1 MAIAVPV
8 IMAATGVGAGAILA
22 TSLVLGATG
31 ANDKIN
37 SAASKIFGK
46 DTVKIANLAG
56 AMYMAYQAFGSGA
69 GGSESLDPG
78 AAGLETAGAAPLD
91 GSGLTGVS
99 SPLTAVPEA
108 VAGATDVTGAVSATP
123 GGGALSAATGP
134 GARLDLLAPQAQP
147 GASFDIQTAA
157 TSEAAQPV
165 LGAAV
170 APQAPMAPAAPSGAN
185 AVSNVINRVG
195 STFKGMSPQAQGAL
209 VLVGGQVVG
218 GWAQGRAQDKA
229 AQAQRDYDA
238 QYRSGSGLKK
248 W

>member
-1 MAIAVPV
+1 
-8 IMAATGVGAGAILA
+8 MAATGVGTAAILA

-37 SAASKIFGK
+37 AAASKVFGK
-46 DTVKIANLAG
+46 DTVKIANIAG

-69 GGSESLDPG
+69 TGGEALDPG

-99 SPLTAVPEA
+99 SPLTAAPDA
-108 VAGATDVTGAVSATP
+108 VAGATEVTGAAAASP
-123 GGGALSAATGP
+123 GGGALSTAAQG
-134 GARLDLLAPQAQP
+134 GRLDLLAPQSAP
-147 GASFDIQTAA
+147 GASFDIQTPA
-157 TSEAAQPV
+157 TSAAAQPAAS
-165 LGAAV
+165 AAV
-170 APQAPMAPAAPSGAN
+170 APQAPMAPSAPNPVSAAASKAGTWFSGL
-185 AVSNVINRVG
+185 
-195 STFKGMSPQAQGAL
+195 SPQAQGAL
-209 VLVGGQVVG
+209 VLVGGQTVG
-218 GWAQGRAQDKA
+218 GWAQGRAQDRA